1 MKPII
6 IEGQRGLG
14 DNIFARP
21 FIRCAC
27 STNEVWFDTPWPEL
41 FEDLPVKFVRCETRL
56 RTQAKNVALQDA
68 SRWVKAPHDVV
79 RIKIAYGHAS
89 LLAGSITQTIEK
101 RIPLNGFPYTFD
113 LPDMGPSPLTSDR
126 PIAVIRPVTVRSE
139 WTNTARN
146 PLPEYVNAVASHL
159 ITTHRVVLIA
169 DLVPDIEWLIG
180 ELPPHHT
187 AFLHGELT
195 VRPLLALLR
204 DADVVIG
211 GVGWIVPAAIAL
223 GTKAFIILGGQ
234 AKHNAPHI
242 ITDPR
247 MNLSNIAF
255 ATPRSFCQCHEMKHN
270 CDKTIPNL
278 AEQWNSFVI
287 PRGLLSSTNSPSKD
301 LSGSRSEESVI
312 TRSDPVMSLTTGTI
326 LSGMQRRQ
334 IHPLVA
340 HS

>member
-41 FEDLPVKFVRCETRL
+41 VEDLPVKFVRPETRL
-56 RTQAKNVALQDA
+56 RTQAKNVVCQDA
-68 SRWVKAPHDVV
+68 SRWVKVPHDVV

-89 LLAGSITQTIEK
+89 LIAGNITQAIEK

-113 LPDMGPSPLTSDR
+113 LPDMGPSPLTPDR
-126 PIAVIRPVTVRSE
+126 PIAFIRPATVRSE

-146 PLPEYVNAVASHL
+146 PRPEYVNAIAEHL
-159 ITTHRVVLIA
+159 MATHHVVLIA
-169 DLVPDIEWLIG
+169 DIVSGVEWSVG
-180 ELPPHHT
+180 PLPSHHS
-187 AFLHGELT
+187 AFVHGELT

-204 DADVVIG
+204 DADVVVG
-211 GVGWIVPAAIAL
+211 GVGWIVPASIAL
-223 GTKAFIILGGQ
+223 GVKAFIILGGQ
-234 AKHNAPHI
+234 AKHNAPHV

-247 MNLSNIAF
+247 MNLSNIGF

-270 CDKTIPNL
+270 CDKQIPNL
-278 AEQWNSFVI
+278 AEQWNSFAI
-287 PRGLLSSTNSPSKD
+287 PHGLPSSANSPLKD
-301 LSGSRSEESVI
+301 SFGFRSEGSAI
-312 TRSDPVMSLTTGTI
+312 IPSNPVTNPTTGTI
-326 LSGMQRRQ
+326 LNGMQRRQ
-334 IHPLVA
+334 IHSLVE
-340 HS
+340 H